1 MIPREEEEGLVLLVG
16 KDAQSRSGA
25 QKANF
30 TTSQHGWTIKRQISC
45 GLWDASGHLNG
56 SVQLLFLSRQR
67 DPGEGSWPVRTWF
80 GFLIGKMRKL
90 TRFISQI
97 SFNGNVCVFVDTLKS
112 LQGKSSLLRS
122 KQNRLFGAHFVLK
135 RSTAN
140 HKAREHKT
148 ANFISFGL
156 PDKDE
161 HITETCAKHA
171 AQTLSRIALIY
182 FQLPGQMRQPPKCHR
197 LWVCKSI

>member
-1 MIPREEEEGLVLLVG
+1 
-16 KDAQSRSGA
+16 
-25 QKANF
+25 
-30 TTSQHGWTIKRQISC
+30 
-45 GLWDASGHLNG
+45 
-56 SVQLLFLSRQR
+56 
-67 DPGEGSWPVRTWF
+67 
-80 GFLIGKMRKL
+80 MRKL

-97 SFNGNVCVFVDTLKS
+97 SLNGNVCVFVDTLKS
-112 LQGKSSLLRS
+112 LQGKFSLLRS

-156 PDKDE
+156 PNKDDY
-161 HITETCAKHA
+161 ITEPCAKHA

-182 FQLPGQMRQPPKCHR
+182 FQLPGQMRQQPPKCHR